1 MRLSTSPRRSALALL
16 LGALALGAASTT
28 SLGAQPASAVG
39 ADGADGA
46 VPVTA
51 SHRAAVQ
58 RLLEVTR
65 ARELSARTSDAIIDS
80 QLQQMPQ
87 LAPYAS
93 VLRDFYHEQTSWSV
107 VEPEL
112 TQLYSEVFTEP
123 EIRELTAFY
132 QTSLGQKMLTKLP
145 MVMTRSNQLTS
156 ARLQAAM
163 PKLMARLQA
172 AMQGSA
178 PGAMPGTA
186 PGADSG
192 RAAPPPPR

>member
-28 SLGAQPASAVG
+28 PLGAQPASAV
-39 ADGADGA
+39 ATAGA

-65 ARELSARTSDAIIDS
+65 AREMSAQTSDAIIET
-80 QLQQMPQ
+80 QLRQMPQ

-93 VLRDFYHEQTSWSV
+93 VLRDFYREQTSWSV

-123 EIRELTAFY
+123 EIREMTTFY

-145 MVMTRSNQLTS
+145 TVMTRSNQLTS
-156 ARLQAAM
+156 ARS
-163 PKLMARLQA
+163 PPSPPAR
-172 AMQGSA
+172 
-178 PGAMPGTA
+178 
-186 PGADSG
+186 
-192 RAAPPPPR
+192 